1 MVENLTKYFRI
12 ESQELM
18 DGLTRGLL
26 DLEKQGGRGHQLVQC
41 LRLAH
46 TLKGAAGAVKQPRIA
61 ELAHAIEDV
70 LASFRK
76 SGEPLPSAHV
86 SELLQL
92 VAAIQEELSQLDR
105 ALSEAPDSTADA
117 ALPRAADGGRIEIA
131 RVEVS
136 DVNDLSDEI
145 AEALVQLGTLRSG
158 ADALHQAD
166 RIAAKLVDKTASPV
180 RIGSAADPLG
190 TKTRHLLEELRAVLG
205 RARTEINAGLDRIE
219 SELWQAQGRARELQ
233 LVPAA
238 GALAAVEL
246 TIREAAESL
255 DKAVDVEVSGGEIRL
270 DGYITAALREA
281 MLHIAR
287 NSVDHGI
294 EPAEVRLAAGKPA
307 AGQIQFRVERRGSR
321 VAFVCKDDGRGIDVD
336 AVRSAAV
343 RSGVRTK
350 VPIEQLTS
358 EEAMPLI
365 FEAGVSTRTAI
376 TTLSGRGVGL
386 DVVRETAM
394 KLKGTVTASSAP
406 GRGTTIEIVV
416 PVSLSSLPAL
426 RIKDGVQE
434 VLVPLEAVRGAL
446 RLVAGAI
453 VRGEG
458 RDAILFEDRLIPFA
472 PLALLLEDAAS
483 MGNPRA
489 ALILDLGAGSA
500 ALGTERLLGSTTVI
514 VKPLPKAAGSPA
526 VVTGATFDATGD
538 PVLVLDP
545 KGAIEAIR
553 AAVSTAALRDRTQ
566 PARPPILI
574 VDDSLTTRMLE
585 QSILEAEG
593 YEVDLASSG
602 EEGLQKASARRY
614 GLFLVDVEMPGIT
627 GFEFA
632 ERIRADEGLRH
643 IPLVIV
649 TSLTSLEDRRRAAR
663 AGADGYIVKG
673 EFDQRHLLQ
682 TVTSLLGREHGDR
695 A

>member
-1 MVENLTKYFRI
+1 LVENLTKYFRI

-26 DLEKQGGRGHQLVQC
+26 DLERQGGRGQQLDQC
-41 LRLAH
+41 FRLAH

-61 ELAHAIEDV
+61 ELAHAVEDV

-76 SGEPLPSAHV
+76 SGEALPSAHV

-92 VAAIQEELSQLDR
+92 IAAIQKELAQLDR
-105 ALSEAPDSTADA
+105 ALSEVPESAVDA
-117 ALPRAADGGRIEIA
+117 AARSAADGGRIEIA

-136 DVNDLSDEI
+136 DVNDLSNEI

-158 ADALHQAD
+158 ADGLNQAD
-166 RIAAKLVDKTASPV
+166 RIAALLVDKTVSPV
-180 RIGSAADPLG
+180 RLRSADDPPG
-190 TKTRHLLEELRAVLG
+190 MKTRHLLEELRAALS
-205 RARTEINAGLDRIE
+205 RARTDINAGLDRIE

-255 DKAVDVEVSGGEIRL
+255 GKAVDVEVSGGEIRL
-270 DGYITAALREA
+270 NGYITSALREA

-287 NSVDHGI
+287 NAVDHGI
-294 EPAEVRLAAGKPA
+294 EAADVRLAAGKPA

-336 AVRSAAV
+336 AVRSAAA

-358 EEAMPLI
+358 DEAMPLI
-365 FEAGVSTRTAI
+365 FETGVSTRATI
-376 TTLSGRGVGL
+376 SKLSGRGVGL
-386 DVVRETAM
+386 DVARETAM
-394 KLKGTVTASSAP
+394 KLKGTVTASSVA

-426 RIKDGVQE
+426 RIKNGDHE

-446 RLVAGAI
+446 RLVEGAI

-458 RDAILFEDRLIPFA
+458 HDAILYEDRLIPFA
-472 PLALLLEDAAS
+472 PLAMLLEDTAQTRP
-483 MGNPRA
+483 PRA
-489 ALILDLGAGSA
+489 AIILDLGMGRA

-514 VKPLPKAAGSPA
+514 VKPLPNAAGSPA
-526 VVTGATFDATGD
+526 VVTGATFDAAGD

-553 AAVSTAALRDRTQ
+553 TAGSTASLFDRTR
-566 PARPPILI
+566 AHRPPILI

-614 GLFLVDVEMPGIT
+614 SLFLVDVEMPGIT

-632 ERIRADEGLRH
+632 ERIRADEALRH

-649 TSLTSLEDRRRAAR
+649 TALTSLEDRRRAAK

-682 TVTSLLGREHGDR
+682 TVAILLGRQHGDKV
-695 A
+695 